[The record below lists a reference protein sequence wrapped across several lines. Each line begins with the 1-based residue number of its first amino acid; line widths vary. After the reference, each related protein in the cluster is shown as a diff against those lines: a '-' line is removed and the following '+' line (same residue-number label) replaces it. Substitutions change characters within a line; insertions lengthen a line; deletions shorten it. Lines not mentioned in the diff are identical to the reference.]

1 MPPSRP
7 ENESESSHNYGIK
20 LSARQ
25 LDSSLQANRK
35 QSINRYDDK
44 RHFFEYDKYHDKMI
58 FGDNYH
64 NIVN

>member
-1 MPPSRP
+1 MFPK
-7 ENESESSHNYGIK
+7 HGIE

-25 LDSSLQANRK
+25 LVFSLQANRK
-35 QSINRYDDK
+35 QSINTHGDE